1 MSLTIKYTA
10 DGEPI
15 YPEEAPKPQKLK
27 KCVARNLGR
36 IEQIFACAE
45 RLLERH
51 EESPPQGAIK
61 NA

>member
-1 MSLTIKYTA
+1 MSLTIKFTE
-10 DGEPI
+10 DGKPI
-15 YPEEAPKPQKLK
+15 YPEESEKPPKLK
-27 KCVARNLGR
+27 RCVVRNLGR

-51 EESPPQGAIK
+51 EESPTQGAIK